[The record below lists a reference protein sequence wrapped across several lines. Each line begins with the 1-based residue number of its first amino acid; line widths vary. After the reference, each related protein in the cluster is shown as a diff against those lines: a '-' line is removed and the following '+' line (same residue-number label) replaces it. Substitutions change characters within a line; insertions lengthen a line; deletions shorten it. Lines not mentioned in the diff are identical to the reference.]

1 MLNCQGVKQGKSVIW
16 GTSDCSPCRI
26 PYVREAGK
34 HFIEPLSRMWI
45 NSLLLHKR
53 LLNRV
58 EKGFIIIIALAR
70 IMIINDTCVDFVYKI
85 PSLQLKQAAICSFP
99 ALSSA
104 AELEIDHLFSKL
116 IPVKHFFWLCRARKR
131 EKEEMF
137 ERFEQKRTGTELVED
152 KWCFIFVGTKAAT
165 TFLFFIAAEPN
176 QTPLIMSSTSSL
188 FDFSEITSEVLELG
202 FSLDYHCICMSF
214 GGRCAWQ
221 GCVKS
226 IKFNV
231 LN

>member
-16 GTSDCSPCRI
+16 GTSDCSPCGI

-53 LLNRV
+53 LLSGV
-58 EKGFIIIIALAR
+58 ENGFIIIIALAR

-99 ALSSA
+99 AFSSA
-104 AELEIDHLFSKL
+104 AELEIYHLFSKL
-116 IPVKHFFWLCRARKR
+116 IPVKHFFWLYRARKR

-137 ERFEQKRTGTELVED
+137 ERFEQKRIGTELVED

-188 FDFSEITSEVLELG
+188 FDFNEITSEVPELG
-202 FSLDYHCICMSF
+202 FSLDYHCVCRSF
-214 GGRCAWQ
+214 GGRCAWK
-221 GCVKS
+221 GCVKL
-226 IKFNV
+226 IKFSV